1 MEELIRRLFAEVQQ
15 VLPPNRRATSVLLES
30 KDLNFYPDQT
40 RVEVRMEYA
49 NGIEYPRMLIPL
61 DPGIGGTWVD
71 ILDRAMSQ
79 LKVKNTGCLR
89 RLEVDASPYMSD
101 NRKSMVGEAKLTQKP
116 SGVLVVGQPLL
127 RAQSLPEDVMGMV
140 DYADQLLRKY
150 VPEGYYPLTIGSD
163 MNGWVGTMHNP
174 VRRVQVFE
182 APVLR
187 QAVGE
192 YVEGDYKTITIHR
205 APKCRPMLEVDRGGG
220 LGIRVEGRKNHLQNL
235 H

>member
-15 VLPPNRRATSVLLES
+15 VLPSNRRATSVLLES

-101 NRKSMVGEAKLTQKP
+101 NRKSMVGEARLTQKP

-205 APKCRPMLEVDRGGG
+205 APKCRPTLEANRGGG